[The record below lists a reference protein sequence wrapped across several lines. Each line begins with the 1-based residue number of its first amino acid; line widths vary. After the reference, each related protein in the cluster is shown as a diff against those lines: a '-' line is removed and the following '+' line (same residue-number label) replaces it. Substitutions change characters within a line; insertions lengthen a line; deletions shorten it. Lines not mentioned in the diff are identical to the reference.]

1 MLTHFVSKHK
11 KNIHDPCDLL
21 GRIFWV
27 LEKAVLATHRSKS
40 LLNTYK
46 INGENKATKVLFLD
60 SIENSVLLSK
70 YMRARVTPE

>member
-1 MLTHFVSKHK
+1 MLMHFVSRHK

-21 GRIFWV
+21 VRIFWV

-40 LLNTYK
+40 LLDTYK
-46 INGENKATKVLFLD
+46 INGENKATKVLLLD